1 MHRGEASL
9 IERLEIRS
17 SVVNG
22 QTKICE
28 YWISQ
33 TSVQVSTLEYL
44 EYKRLYVLLLRIYGF
59 FLKLE
64 KGDAL
69 FILHV
74 TVRE

>member
-1 MHRGEASL
+1 MHRGEVSL

-33 TSVQVSTLEYL
+33 TSVFFTLEYI
-44 EYKRLYVLLLRIYGF
+44 EYKRLYILLERIVGF

-64 KGDAL
+64 KGDAV
-69 FILHV
+69 FILFYI
-74 TVRE
+74 